1 MGCTAYLHTYF
12 AIECPRS
19 TFFTPTGALKRVC
32 SVHVTGHTVGS
43 ESKFC
48 DQCGAKTALQAL
60 EEPTEVFKAFCAE
73 RGATPEFAF
82 QELRDDGWEWSDQG
96 EAPTKY
102 TIGWHKVVGVM
113 IAGLQAGTSSET
125 EITGSVMGLGIQLA
139 NVCAEDYQKASQV
152 AAYSA
157 EDLVRLAEPLR
168 EIANTFKLQGTPK
181 LYCQVYFSC

>member
-32 SVHVTGHTVGS
+32 SVHVTGHAVGS

-48 DQCGAKTALQAL
+48 DQCGAKTALRAL

-73 RGATPEFAF
+73 REVPPAFAF
-82 QELRDDGWEWSDQG
+82 QELSDSGWEWSDNAG
-96 EAPTKY
+96 TKY
-102 TIGWHKVVGVM
+102 TLGWHK
-113 IAGLQAGTSSET
+113 LQAGTSYET
-125 EITGSVMGLGIQLA
+125 SPSDVMGLGIQLG
-139 NVCAEDYQKASQV
+139 NVNAEDGASRV
-152 AAYSA
+152 VAYSA
-157 EDLVRLAEPLR
+157 EDLVKLAEPLR
-168 EIANTFKLQGTPK
+168 EIATTFKLPGTPK

>member
-19 TFFTPTGALKRVC
+19 TFFTATGALKRVC

-73 RGATPEFAF
+73 REVPPAFAF
-82 QELRDDGWEWSDQG
+82 QELKEDGWEWSESRLG
-96 EAPTKY
+96 EQCPKY
-102 TIGWHKVVGVM
+102 TLGWHK
-113 IAGLQAGTSSET
+113 LQAGTSYEASPT
-125 EITGSVMGLGIQLA
+125 DIMGLGIQLA
-139 NVCAEDYQKASQV
+139 NVNAEDHPKASQAV
-152 AAYSA
+152 AYSA
-157 EDLVRLAEPLR
+157 EDLEKLAEPLR
-168 EIANTFKLQGTPK
+168 EIANTFKLPGTPK